1 MFAMISRR
9 HAESCMDSDSAPQFR
24 ALSGLILDKA
34 PISRPRAA
42 ARLAGVLLRRILGT
56 FTGLLCLGLLFLS
69 HGVKAQQTFYVATN
83 GVDNPGNGT
92 SAAPWATI
100 TYALDRVPDSSLILV
115 RPGTYTG
122 RIRIRG
128 TFSQGVTIR
137 SEQPYQAR
145 LRASE
150 AVLTIYNDNADIE
163 GITIEGFD
171 IAHTGAGA
179 GALVVQIQDGFERET
194 RRITLRNNILHDSYN
209 NDILKI
215 NNGASE
221 ITVSGNLFYNQ
232 QGSDEHIDINSVD
245 QVLVSDNVF
254 FNNFQ
259 ASGRTNGNDTASF
272 VVVKDSNGSDD
283 EYLGARNV
291 TLRGNIFMN
300 WEGSSGN
307 GFILFGEDG
316 TSNFE
321 AFDCLVEN
329 NLLLGN
335 SANAMRSPLGVKG
348 SRDITFRHNTLIGDL
363 PGNAFATRLNRE
375 PGNQQI
381 ENIRFRHNIFAD
393 PTGSMND
400 FSDTLTADL
409 SSARPSSLLR
419 NLYWNDGNAMP
430 FDGTDALNISGDT
443 SRIEQN
449 PLLPNPTAIQ
459 TPHWLPANSQFQGG
473 FTTIAEAFQY
483 FAEQFGMPP
492 QGSPVIASAI
502 EVTDTPT
509 TDLLGNPRPLGAATI
524 GCCEPDVSSLFGD
537 GFEAVSAR

>member
-1 MFAMISRR
+1 MFAMFPKR
-9 HAESCMDSDSAPQFR
+9 HAESCTDRGSAPQLR
-24 ALSGLILDKA
+24 ALSCQIRDQA
-34 PISRPRAA
+34 PKSTA
-42 ARLAGVLLRRILGT
+42 LAGARQAGLFRHRLLGT
-56 FTGLLCLGLLFLS
+56 MTRLLWLGLLALCLDAQ
-69 HGVKAQQTFYVATN
+69 AQQTFYVATN

-92 SAAPWATI
+92 SAVPWATI
-100 TYALDRVPDSSLILV
+100 TYALDRVPDNSLILV

-128 TFSQGVTIR
+128 TFAQGVTVR

-150 AVLTIYNDNADIE
+150 AVLTVYNDNADIE

-171 IAHTGAGA
+171 IAHSGAGA

-221 ITVSGNLFYNQ
+221 ISVVGNLFYNQ

-245 QVLVSDNVF
+245 QILVSGNVF

-272 VVVKDSNGSDD
+272 VVVKDSNGTDD

-291 TLRGNIFMN
+291 TIRGNIFLN

-335 SANAMRSPLGVKG
+335 TTNAMRSPLGVKG

-393 PTGSMND
+393 PTGSMTD

-419 NLYWNDGNAMP
+419 NLYWNGGNAMP

-449 PLLPNPTAIQ
+449 PLLLNPTAIQ
-459 TPHWLPANSQFQGG
+459 TPHWLPASSQFQGG

-483 FAEQFGMPP
+483 FAEQFGIPP
-492 QGSPVIASAI
+492 QGSPVIAAAT

-537 GFEAVSAR
+537 GFETVSVR